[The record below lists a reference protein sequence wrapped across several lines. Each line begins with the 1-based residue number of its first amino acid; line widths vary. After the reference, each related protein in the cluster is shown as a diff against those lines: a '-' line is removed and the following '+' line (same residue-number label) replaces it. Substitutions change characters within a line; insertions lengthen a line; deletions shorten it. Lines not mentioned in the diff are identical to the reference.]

1 MASPFY
7 RCPYCGREDFASSKG
22 LTQHQQQNRLCL
34 NKMRDK
40 FSTDSGYFTA
50 KETLECLPVLTINRH
65 QTNSSYPLFAHQ
77 LDQTNAIKAPL
88 LLSNKRKHN
97 EKHNNRSKFEDH
109 YATAQEYLTN
119 DDESDDG
126 FVNVADS
133 DTEQPH
139 KVLSSSAQCT

>member
-50 KETLECLPVLTINRH
+50 KETLECLPVLDNDFLLKGRSHLRSSSPRNIH
-65 QTNSSYPLFAHQ
+65 QNFTSDKLTTWNSSKSTGLEEYSRCAGKL
-77 LDQTNAIKAPL
+77 NKSL
-88 LLSNKRKHN
+88 L
-97 EKHNNRSKFEDH
+97 
-109 YATAQEYLTN
+109 
-119 DDESDDG
+119 
-126 FVNVADS
+126 
-133 DTEQPH
+133 P
-139 KVLSSSAQCT
+139 